1 MELFQNAKYIWCAG
15 LEDTPNCYVNCYE
28 TLQVTAGRT
37 YKLFITA
44 HTDYSVWNGEKLV
57 TFGQFAD
64 YPDQVKIYDEIDITD
79 ALCAG
84 ENKLVITAYGQ
95 RTDSSTQRGE
105 VSGIL
110 YVITEDGT
118 DICHT
123 STDTAIAPHP
133 NFVSGRMENVSGQL
147 GYTFQYNGAACSCP
161 NYGEAVE
168 TAVLSALSP
177 RPIEKLVLKDPCP
190 MRLVTYG
197 CFTEGLPNDTLGK
210 RVQYASLTFG
220 ERTHANWENG
230 LAITRQV
237 GTDGTYCVIDIGR
250 EESGLLSLDVE
261 VEADTELLIGW
272 GEHLDDMRVRSFVGG
287 RNFACRVVAKK
298 GRFTFVNPHRRLG
311 CRYLELHAY
320 GSIKVHRCTILP
332 TDYPTTA
339 DVNFRCAD
347 HMHNEIY
354 ETCKRTLLMCMHEHY
369 EDCPWREQALY
380 TMDSRNQMLC
390 GYYTFKET
398 AFPKASLRLIGQSI
412 RDDDLLELCSPAR
425 VSITIPCFCAVYLVQ
440 LWEYVLFSGDLEFA
454 KEMRPVCER
463 VCKAFMARTAENGL
477 IPVLQEREYWNFYE
491 WQKGMDNG
499 IGTIEKDPTCDLPLN
514 AFVSMA
520 YRSMGKILAALG
532 EDGSF
537 YTDAADKLNAASHKA
552 FFNEEAGWYYTK
564 LQPATG
570 ERTHLAQL
578 TQALAVCAGMCPADK
593 LDVVLENL
601 AYNKD
606 ELDVTLSHSVFR
618 YDALMLQ
625 PEKYGRFVFDH
636 IAKQFGHM
644 LKENATTFWET
655 MEAGRDFGFAG
666 SLCHAWS
673 AIPSYLY
680 FRYVVGLYPV
690 SPGHM
695 GEKNPLPV
703 SQTGIYEIETDF

>member
-28 TLQVTAGRT
+28 TLHVTPGKT
-37 YKLFITA
+37 YRLYITA
-44 HTDYSVWNGEKLV
+44 HTDYSLWNDGRLV

-64 YPDQVKIYDEIDITD
+64 YPDQVKIYDEVDITD
-79 ALCAG
+79 ALQPG
-84 ENKLVITAYGQ
+84 ENKLTITGYGQ
-95 RTDSSTQRGE
+95 RVDSSTQRGE

-110 YVITEDGT
+110 YVITEDGA
-118 DICHT
+118 DVCH
-123 STDTAIAPHP
+123 SSPDTCIAPHP
-133 NFVSGRMENVSGQL
+133 YYISGNMEKVSGQL
-147 GYTFQYNGAACSCP
+147 GFTFQYDAT
-161 NYGEAVE
+161 GEVPPCGKAVE
-168 TAVLSALSP
+168 TAVLPALAP
-177 RPIEKLVLKDPCP
+177 RPIKKLLLKDPCP
-190 MRLVTYG
+190 MRLVTHG
-197 CFTEGLPNDTLGK
+197 CFSEGTPNDTLG
-210 RVQYASLTFG
+210 RRIQYASLSFG
-220 ERTHANWENG
+220 ERTIPNWENG
-230 LAITRQV
+230 LALAKKDTF
-237 GTDGTYCVIDIGR
+237 DGTYAVIDIGR
-250 EESGLLSLDVE
+250 EEAGILSLDVE
-261 VEADTELLIGW
+261 VDEDTELLIGW

-311 CRYLELHAY
+311 GRYLELHAY
-320 GSIKVHRCTILP
+320 GNVKIHRCTILP

-390 GYYTFKET
+390 GYYTFRET

-412 RDDDLLELCSPAR
+412 RDDSFLELCSPAR
-425 VSITIPCFCAVYLVQ
+425 VAITIPCFCAVYLVQ
-440 LWEYVLFSGDLEFA
+440 LWEYVLFTGDLEFA
-454 KEMRPVCER
+454 REMLPVCEK

-477 IPVLQEREYWNFYE
+477 IPMLQEKEYWNFYE
-491 WQKGMDNG
+491 WQSGLDNG
-499 IGTIEKDPTCDLPLN
+499 IGVVEDNLTYDLPLN

-520 YRSMGKILAALG
+520 YQSMGKILAALG
-532 EDGSF
+532 MDGAL
-537 YTDAADKLNAASHKA
+537 YNDAAAKM
-552 FFNEEAGWYYTK
+552 NETCHRAYYNDEAGWYYSK
-564 LQPATG
+564 IDCKTG
-570 ERTHLAQL
+570 ERSHLAQL
-578 TQALAVCAGMCPADK
+578 TQALAVCAGMCPADAR
-593 LDVVLENL
+593 DQVLENL
-601 AYNKD
+601 AYNTD
-606 ELDVTLSHSVFR
+606 ELEVTLSHSVFR
-618 YDALMLQ
+618 YDALLMQ

-680 FRYVVGLYPV
+680 FRYAAGLYPDA
-690 SPGHM
+690 PGHM
-695 GEKNPLPV
+695 GEAKPLPV

>member
-28 TLQVTAGRT
+28 TLHVTPGKT
-37 YKLFITA
+37 YRLYITA
-44 HTDYSVWNGEKLV
+44 HTDYSLWNDGRLV

-64 YPDQVKIYDEIDITD
+64 YPDQVKIYDEVDITD
-79 ALCAG
+79 ALQPG
-84 ENKLVITAYGQ
+84 ENKLTITGYGQ
-95 RTDSSTQRGE
+95 RVDSSTQRGE

-110 YVITEDGT
+110 YVITEDGA
-118 DICHT
+118 DVCH
-123 STDTAIAPHP
+123 SSPDTCIAPHP
-133 NFVSGRMENVSGQL
+133 YYISGNMEKVSGQL
-147 GYTFQYNGAACSCP
+147 GFTFQYDAT
-161 NYGEAVE
+161 GEVPPCGKAVE
-168 TAVLSALSP
+168 TAVLPALAP
-177 RPIEKLVLKDPCP
+177 RPIKKLLLKDPCP
-190 MRLVTYG
+190 MRLVTHG
-197 CFTEGLPNDTLGK
+197 CFSEGTPNDTLG
-210 RVQYASLTFG
+210 RRIQYASLSFG
-220 ERTHANWENG
+220 ERTIPNWENG
-230 LAITRQV
+230 LALAKKDTF
-237 GTDGTYCVIDIGR
+237 DGTYAVIDIGR
-250 EESGLLSLDVE
+250 EEAGILSLDVE
-261 VEADTELLIGW
+261 VDEDTELLIGW

-311 CRYLELHAY
+311 GRYLELHAY
-320 GSIKVHRCTILP
+320 GNVKIHRCTILP

-390 GYYTFKET
+390 GYYTFRET

-412 RDDDLLELCSPAR
+412 RDDSFLELCSPAR
-425 VSITIPCFCAVYLVQ
+425 VAITIPCFCAVYLVQ
-440 LWEYVLFSGDLEFA
+440 LWEYVLFTGDLEFA
-454 KEMRPVCER
+454 REMLPVCEK

-477 IPVLQEREYWNFYE
+477 IPMLQEKEYWNFYE
-491 WQKGMDNG
+491 WQSGLDNG
-499 IGTIEKDPTCDLPLN
+499 IGVVEDNLTYDLPLN

-520 YRSMGKILAALG
+520 YQSMGKILAALG
-532 EDGSF
+532 MDGAL
-537 YTDAADKLNAASHKA
+537 YNDAAAKM
-552 FFNEEAGWYYTK
+552 NETCHRAYYNDEAGWYYSK
-564 LQPATG
+564 IDCKTG
-570 ERTHLAQL
+570 ERSHLAQL
-578 TQALAVCAGMCPADK
+578 TQALAVCAGMCPADA
-593 LDVVLENL
+593 LDKVLENL
-601 AYNKD
+601 AYNTD
-606 ELDVTLSHSVFR
+606 ELEVTLSHSVFR
-618 YDALMLQ
+618 YDALLMQ

-680 FRYVVGLYPV
+680 FRYAAGLYPDA
-690 SPGHM
+690 PGHM
-695 GEKNPLPV
+695 GEAKPLPV